1 MRRAPTA
8 SPCQGANSP
17 PSSLAG
23 IGRGAAIGV
32 AAVMEVTKW
41 LKPSISVSRIG
52 DSASVLHTRSE
63 TMAEDDE
70 TATARYIAGNIS
82 TQLMLKTIVEIIGT
96 MADDPD
102 SDLRLF
108 RILSLA
114 SLRRSAGRQ
123 RIRST

>member
-1 MRRAPTA
+1 
-8 SPCQGANSP
+8 
-17 PSSLAG
+17 
-23 IGRGAAIGV
+23 
-32 AAVMEVTKW
+32 
-41 LKPSISVSRIG
+41 
-52 DSASVLHTRSE
+52 
-63 TMAEDDE
+63 
-70 TATARYIAGNIS
+70 
-82 TQLMLKTIVEIIGT
+82 MLKTIVEIIGT

>member
-1 MRRAPTA
+1 
-8 SPCQGANSP
+8 
-17 PSSLAG
+17 
-23 IGRGAAIGV
+23 
-32 AAVMEVTKW
+32 MEVTKW

-63 TMAEDDE
+63 TTAEDDE